1 MSGTASGAAT
11 LERWNTQAELW
22 TSFASLLRS
31 YSAAHGMN
39 STHQAVVEV
48 SADSIL
54 MRVAEHWTSV
64 AMQQGRVTVDQDWS
78 EPGSIDL
85 RGLELR
91 ESGEFVL
98 PNGKREDMDMFAE
111 RLACEI
117 FKRAA
122 A

>member
-1 MSGTASGAAT
+1 MTAVPGMT
-11 LERWNTQAELW
+11 TTPEQVNAELW

-39 STHQAVVEV
+39 SKHQAVIEV
-48 SADSIL
+48 SPNSIL
-54 MRVAEHWTSV
+54 MRVAEHWTGV
-64 AMQQGRVTVDQDWS
+64 VMQQGRVTVDQDCS
-78 EPGSIDL
+78 ESGSKDL

-98 PNGKREDMDMFAE
+98 PNGEREDMDMFAE